1 MDVKILPLIA
11 SLHKRVPLTT
21 KMVLIVVIIGIIL
34 WTITDFYQF
43 NYHKNIHE
51 VEHKNM
57 INHVAVEQRM
67 RFDNYVKKYFQSVKL
82 FATQKKFSDYLEFL
96 EKKNWTE
103 DKHIQVIYHSQ
114 PPEWLPSRSILR
126 TFIPA
131 HYFILSDGKGRLREA
146 YSREH
151 AKLPQFFLKPDS
163 VLHHLSQHQSF
174 LTLYDN
180 TPYIIASKRIPG
192 KKGQLAGTLTLACP
206 IDDKFLIQS
215 QGVIGSS
222 SLVALITGLDPFI
235 IASNN
240 KKMLP
245 KGEKINALR
254 DRFLVE
260 EEGFFDYGN
269 SDLLISLATFF
280 PIAEIVSQ
288 NKSILYKERVNR
300 TITIF
305 IFIMTFA
312 VIVYWITR
320 HIQKITQQISTFSQ
334 ETFGIKP
341 EEVQKG
347 DQLQILQERFRNLTE
362 EVLVSR
368 ETLKRQANE
377 QTRLIVNNAFD
388 AIVTTDDGGII
399 KSWNPQSETI
409 FGWTSEEAVGHII
422 NDTIVSAQDHE
433 TFKKTLEYFME
444 TGKWPVFNEQIVIKA
459 CHRDGHEFTAEFS
472 VSPAWSGGHYIFIF
486 IIRDV
491 TERKQVEKKIKDL
504 LSTVTKAKTEW
515 ETTFDSVTELI
526 LIMDKEL
533 NIIRCNKPFAKF
545 TKKSIDEII
554 GGKCSDFL
562 ICGRELNNIIHN
574 DQIKNKLERTEFE
587 TEDGRWLYVTHL
599 PVFDE
604 KGKFLNTVITAT
616 DITEL
621 KRIEESLTESRAE
634 LKERIDELENF
645 YDMAVNREL
654 KMIELKKEI
663 IRLKDETL
671 KNNPVEI

>member
-1 MDVKILPLIA
+1 MDVKVLQLIA
-11 SLHKRVPLTT
+11 SLHKRIPLTT

-34 WTITDFYQF
+34 WKITDYYQF
-43 NYHKNIHE
+43 NYHKSIHE

-82 FATQKKFSDYLEFL
+82 FAAQKKFNDYMEFL
-96 EKKNWTE
+96 EKKKWTE
-103 DKHIQVIYHSQ
+103 DKNIQVKYHSQ
-114 PPEWLPSRSILR
+114 PPQWLPARSIIR

-131 HYFILSDGKGRLREA
+131 HYFILSDGKGRLREV
-146 YSREH
+146 YSKENN
-151 AKLPQFFLKPDS
+151 KLPEFFLKPDS
-163 VLHHLSQHQSF
+163 ILYQLSQNQSF
-174 LTLYDN
+174 LTLYDK
-180 TPYIIASKRIPG
+180 TPYIIASRRIPG
-192 KKGQLAGTLTLACP
+192 KEGQLAGTLTLACP
-206 IDDKFLIQS
+206 IDDKFLIHS
-215 QGVIGSS
+215 QGVIASK
-222 SLVALITGLDPFI
+222 SLVALITGLDPYI
-235 IASNN
+235 IASNHKN
-240 KKMLP
+240 ILP
-245 KGEKINALR
+245 VGEKIDALR
-254 DRFLVE
+254 DRFMVA

-280 PIAEIVSQ
+280 PIAEIASQ
-288 NKSILYKERVNR
+288 NKSILYTERVNR

-312 VIVYWITR
+312 MIVYWITR

-334 ETFGIKP
+334 ETLGMKP

-347 DQLQILQERFRNLTE
+347 DQLYILKERFRNLTE

-377 QTRLIVNNAFD
+377 QTRLIVNSAFD
-388 AIVTTDDGGII
+388 AIVTTDDNGKI
-399 KSWNPQSETI
+399 KSWNPQAETI
-409 FGWTSEEAVGHII
+409 FGWTSEEAVGRII
-422 NDTIVSAQDHE
+422 NDTIVSAQHRE
-433 TFKKTLEYFME
+433 TFKKTLEHFMK
-444 TGKWPVFNEQIVIKA
+444 TGKWPVFNELIVITA
-459 CHRDGHEFTAEFS
+459 CHCNGHEFTAEFS
-472 VSPAWSGGHYIFIF
+472 VSPAWSGDNYIFIF

-491 TERKQVEKKIKDL
+491 TERKQAENKIKDL

-533 NIIRCNKPFAKF
+533 NIIRCNKRFAEF
-545 TKKSIDEII
+545 TEKSINEVI

-562 ICGRELNNIIHN
+562 ICGRELNNIKHN
-574 DQIKNKLERTEFE
+574 DQIKNEPERTEFE

-604 KGKFLNTVITAT
+604 KGEFLNTVITAT

-621 KRIEESLTESRAE
+621 KRIEQSLTESRAE
-634 LKERIDELENF
+634 LNERIDDLENF
-645 YDMAVNREL
+645 YEMAVNREL